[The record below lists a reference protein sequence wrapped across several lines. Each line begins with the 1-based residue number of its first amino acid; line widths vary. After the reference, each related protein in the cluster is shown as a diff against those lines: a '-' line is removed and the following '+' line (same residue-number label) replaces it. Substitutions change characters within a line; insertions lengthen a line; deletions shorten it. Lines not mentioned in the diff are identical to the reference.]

1 MEISSILYFR
11 VAPLEAAL
19 YALCDLLSCQRG
31 TWYVLSFA
39 FRALFCTVESQL
51 YSAFFVRARC
61 CTGE

>member
-31 TWYVLSFA
+31 TCSPLRFERYFVL
-39 FRALFCTVESQL
+39 ESPL

>member
-19 YALCDLLSCQRG
+19 YALCDLLSCA
-31 TWYVLSFA
+31 TWNVLSFA
-39 FRALFCTVESQL
+39 SSYVERYFVLESPL